1 MSRRESFQ
9 FSVRWLFVVTTLV
22 SVVAAIMS
30 RLQGPQ
36 VARAII
42 GAYFIVWSAYLAV
55 KLKRTLR
62 VLTSTRD
69 RLERI
74 ELQRRTAWVR
84 SRFAVPKTP
93 CFCRVNCLLKVRLQF
108 LCCLPFSGSWGEVP
122 IFCVNVR
129 RA

>member
-22 SVVAAIMS
+22 SVVAAIIS

-74 ELQRRTAWVR
+74 ELQRRTACR
-84 SRFAVPKTP
+84 SKPRDA
-93 CFCRVNCLLKVRLQF
+93 RRLDSQ
-108 LCCLPFSGSWGEVP
+108 
-122 IFCVNVR
+122 
-129 RA
+129 